1 MGLKEPEF
9 SNISRCAQVKGSYL
23 TKQKM
28 FDLATALFGPRLGG
42 DQHGGG
48 NKWQSGGPG
57 GVDNLESE
65 INPLGNSSNI
75 NNLLRNRLQDVA

>member
-28 FDLATALFGPRLGG
+28 FDLATALFEPRLGG
-42 DQHGGG
+42 ISTEGGI
-48 NKWQSGGPG
+48 SGSRG
-57 GVDNLESE
+57 GRGGDNLESE